1 MLHAVIMAGGSGTR
15 FWPASRVD
23 YPKQLLRMVGSD
35 TMLQSTFARL
45 SGLVSP
51 EHTLIMTNNQLVD
64 AVRAQLPSVPPEQV
78 IGEPMKRDT
87 AACIALAAT
96 LIANADPAGVMLVL
110 PADHVIET
118 QQQFQECMRT
128 GMRLI
133 EQSPDR
139 IVTFGI
145 RPTYAAESFGYI
157 QRGQSLKDAQAGA
170 AFSVASFREKPNRH
184 TAEQYLQAGTY
195 YWNSGIFMWRAQTIL
210 DALRQFEPVMMQ
222 HIDAIAASVG
232 TPRFPITLQ
241 REFEKISGKSID
253 YAVMERYDD
262 VAVIEVTFTWDDVGS
277 WQAIGRLTAPDEQG
291 NCVQGRFLPIESQR
305 MIVYGDQDHLIVT
318 IGLQDAI
325 VVHTPNATLVA
336 PKSEEER
343 VREVV
348 KQLQVRG
355 WQEFL

>member
-15 FWPASRVD
+15 FWPASRAD
-23 YPKQLLRMVGSD
+23 YPKQLLRMFGEE
-35 TMLQSTFARL
+35 TMLQSTFTRL

-64 AVRAQLPSVPPEQV
+64 PVRKQLPMVPPEQV

-87 AACIALAAT
+87 AACIGLAAT
-96 LIANADPAGVMLVL
+96 LIANADPSGVMLVL
-110 PADHVIET
+110 PADHVIQT
-118 QQQFQECMRT
+118 QQQFQDCMRT

-157 QRGQSLKDAQAGA
+157 QRGTSLKEAQAGA
-170 AFSVASFREKPNRH
+170 AFKVASFREKPNRQ

-210 DALRQFEPVMMQ
+210 EALRQFEPQMMQ

-241 REFEKISGKSID
+241 REFEKINGKSID

-262 VAVIEVTFTWDDVGS
+262 VAVIEVTFSWDDVGS
-277 WQAIGRLTAPDEQG
+277 WQAIGRLTSPDEQG
-291 NCVQGRFLPIESQR
+291 NCVQGKFLPIESQR
-305 MIVYGDQDHLIVT
+305 MIVYGDQEHLIVT
-318 IGLQDAI
+318 IGLQDTI
-325 VVHTPNATLVA
+325 VVHTANATLVA

-348 KQLQVRG
+348 KQLQTRG
-355 WQEFL
+355 WQQFL

>member
-23 YPKQLLRMVGSD
+23 YPKQLLRMVGNE
-35 TMLQSTFARL
+35 TMLQSTFTRL
-45 SGLVSP
+45 GGLVSP
-51 EHTLIMTNNQLVD
+51 EHTLIMTNAQLVD
-64 AVRAQLPSVPPEQV
+64 AVREQLPSIPPEQV

-87 AACIALAAT
+87 AACIALAAS
-96 LIANADPAGVMLVL
+96 LITNADPNGVMLVL
-110 PADHVIET
+110 PADHVIKT
-118 QQQFQECMRT
+118 QQQFQDCMRS
-128 GMRLI
+128 GMKLI

-157 QRGQSLKDAQAGA
+157 QRGASMKDAHIGA
-170 AFSVASFREKPNRH
+170 AFTVASFREKPNRH

-210 DALRQFEPVMMQ
+210 DALRQFEPAMMQ
-222 HIDAIAASVG
+222 HIDAIAASIG
-232 TPRFPITLQ
+232 EPRFVTTLQ

-262 VAVIEVTFTWDDVGS
+262 VAVIEVPFTWDDVGS

-291 NCVQGRFLPIESQR
+291 NCVQGKFLPIESQR
-305 MIVYGDQDHLIVT
+305 MIVYGDPEHLIVT
-318 IGLQDAI
+318 IGLQDTI
-325 VVHTPNATLVA
+325 VVHTANATLVA

-348 KQLQVRG
+348 KQLQARG
-355 WQEFL
+355 WEKYL